1 MAVLLVPV
9 IAAQL
14 AMFYGLDDYGFDQ
27 DDKDENPALHR
38 PFLLDASFDVRVYF
52 DEFTCVQ
59 LEEILEV
66 LQVPPRTKS
75 RDSDRDNVDS
85 LMLWHTIHVDSS
97 LYTTSANAS
106 FTRTST

>member
-14 AMFYGLDDYGFDQ
+14 AMFYGLDEYGFDQ

-66 LQVPPRTKS
+66 LQVPQGPKAVT
-75 RDSDRDNVDS
+75 V
-85 LMLWHTIHVDSS
+85 TG
-97 LYTTSANAS
+97 TTSI
-106 FTRTST
+106 RY